1 MATSDR
7 VDAILN
13 ASMSEPVSEFSITI
27 DQVQDYQF
35 LVKFDK
41 PQGAEL
47 HTDEGPPLGK
57 DAGPNPSRMLAA
69 AIGNCLG
76 ASLMFACGKSGVKL
90 SRVHADVNVQIV
102 RNEKR
107 RLRVGRVQVSIDPG
121 FTGDEAAKAKS
132 ARDVFEDFCT
142 VTQSIRDGIA
152 VEVKV
157 KGIDG

>member
-1 MATSDR
+1 
-7 VDAILN
+7 
-13 ASMSEPVSEFSITI
+13 MSEPLSEFSISI
-27 DQVQDYQF
+27 DQVQDYEF
-35 LVKFDK
+35 LVKLDK
-41 PQGAEL
+41 PEGGGIR
-47 HTDEGPPLGK
+47 TDESPPLGK

-69 AIGNCLG
+69 AIGNCLA
-76 ASLMFACGKSGVKL
+76 ASLMFACGKSGLKL
-90 SRVHADVNVQIV
+90 TGVHADVNVQIK

-107 RLRVGRVQVSIDPG
+107 RLRVHKVLVTIDPG
-121 FTGDEAAKAKS
+121 LSAEEAAKAKG